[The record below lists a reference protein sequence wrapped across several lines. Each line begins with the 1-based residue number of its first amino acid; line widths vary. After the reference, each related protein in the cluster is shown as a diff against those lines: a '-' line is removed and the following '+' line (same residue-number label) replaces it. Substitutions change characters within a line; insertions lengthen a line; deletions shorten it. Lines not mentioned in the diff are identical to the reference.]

1 MKAPI
6 ILIFIL
12 LGTNMLAQQIAQ
24 DTVKK
29 STIITKKWYES
40 IHLFLLRA
48 LSPLHISHLDFVKSL
63 RFYKNP
69 VDSIVI
75 VLIQLKFA

>member
-29 STIITKKWYES
+29 STIITKKWYEN
-40 IHLFLLRA
+40 INIRGYTQ
-48 LSPLHISHLDFVKSL
+48 V
-63 RFYKNP
+63 RYN
-69 VDSIVI
+69 
-75 VLIQLKFA
+75 